1 MLISINFQN
10 LNLIN
15 IVDVLLVCLI
25 LYYIYRLLKG
35 TVAINIFL
43 GILIIFTIWKITQ
56 YAGLRLLS
64 SILGQFTGMGFLAI
78 VIVFQQEV
86 RRFLLALGSTNIF
99 KKNLIF
105 RKISFLSGTKIT
117 PNIKK
122 NSEIL
127 ISACKKMGSERT
139 GALILLERNQSLEFI
154 KTSGDSMNI
163 ELNQPILESIF
174 YKNSPLHDGA
184 IIIQEGYIVATR
196 VILPVIT
203 QNSIPKQYGLRHR
216 AAISITEKT
225 DALALVVSEETGKTS
240 YIKNGDFVTYNTE
253 EELLKILAEELSK

>member
-99 KKNLIF
+99 KKNLIL

-127 ISACKKMGSERT
+127 ISACKKMGSEQT

-184 IIIQEGYIVATR
+184 IIIQD
-196 VILPVIT
+196 
-203 QNSIPKQYGLRHR
+203 SIPKQYGLRHR

-253 EELLKILAEELSK
+253 EELLKILAEDLSK